1 MNTKLIL
8 AATATLLLSTT
19 AATVS
24 IAQQNETE
32 KGSRGMT
39 IERALDVTE
48 RMFNHLDTD
57 NDGVLSM
64 DEINAGPDRSKM
76 AEAMDG
82 ERPGKGK
89 GKGKG
94 KKGRPVVKLL
104 LGENGF
110 TAGMDWDAVEAQ
122 VAANFNE
129 LDADNN
135 DRLTRDEI
143 KPVMDAMKAA
153 RKAS

>member
-129 LDADNN
+129 LDVDNN